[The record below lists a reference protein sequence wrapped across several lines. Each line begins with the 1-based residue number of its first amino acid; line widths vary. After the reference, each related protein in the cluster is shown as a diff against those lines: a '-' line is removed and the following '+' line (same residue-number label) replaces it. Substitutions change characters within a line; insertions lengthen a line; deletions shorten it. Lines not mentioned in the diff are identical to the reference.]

1 MQYPVLTIGDDDT
14 TPSRRSRHVRKTRAF
29 QCLLLRAVLWSKYRS
44 DKRWLRPVFLDFC
57 GTESMHRAFV
67 ANLRCGRV
75 AQMGSG
81 SKPEGFELLR
91 SEEYKYAPP
100 SRCDAGVRQ
109 IVYFP
114 QIFDVDVK
122 GQSERI
128 DVVAMPPRSLLGSVT
143 QVELLAARAVLRRH
157 NDDIAAQRQQ
167 IEAENAAVES
177 WRRRQLPEPLDLDDA
192 AVAEW
197 ALLSRELCVRVDSRT
212 RYPVPPAPEF
222 RAMLVRELTR
232 QGVVDVATGSV
243 LRKFKGDDRMSWRD
257 VLDVKG
263 PGHSWEPA
271 VDVGYLAPV
280 ALSIEQAWL
289 GETLAKLAKE
299 YYKVG

>member
-1 MQYPVLTIGDDDT
+1 MQYPVLTIGDDDAK
-14 TPSRRSRHVRKTRAF
+14 PSRRNHFQRKTRAF
-29 QCLLLRAVLWSKYRS
+29 QCLLLRAVVWTRYRS

-81 SKPEGFELLR
+81 SKLEGFELLR
-91 SEEYKYAPP
+91 SEEYRYAPP

-109 IVYFP
+109 VVYFP
-114 QIFDVDVK
+114 QVFDVDVK

-128 DVVAMPPRSLLGSVT
+128 DVVAMPPPSLLSSVT
-143 QVELLAARAVLRRH
+143 QAELLATRAVLRRH

-167 IEAENAAVES
+167 IEQENAAVES
-177 WRRRQLPEPLDLDDA
+177 WRRRAAPPQLELDDA
-192 AVAEW
+192 AVTEW

-222 RAMLVRELTR
+222 RAMLTRELVR
-232 QGVVDVATGSV
+232 QGFVDVAAGSV
-243 LRKFKGDDRMSWRD
+243 LRKFKGDDRCE

-263 PGHSWEPA
+263 PGHSWEPV

-280 ALSIEQAWL
+280 ALSIEQVML
-289 GETLAKLAKE
+289 GETLARLARK
-299 YYKVG
+299 YYAGK